1 MKRFLLVLVLGCLLI
16 CATHGESY
24 CGHRFGGGLHY
35 LRTLGDIQDVPEFDA
50 NSLGFLASY
59 QYTFTMLKIEGDL
72 EWIPDFGGSDK
83 SLWVPQAWG
92 LIGSMIYGGIGIGIG
107 YIDGEWQDNPFYALR
122 AGVDLGLG
130 GLGLDLFA
138 SYQFQ
143 TTQVFEDFESDDL
156 NSVTFG
162 AILRF

>member
-1 MKRFLLVLVLGCLLI
+1 MKRFLVVLVLGCLLV
-16 CATHGESY
+16 CATYGESY
-24 CGHRFGGGLHY
+24 CGHRIGGGLHY

-59 QYTFTMLKIEGDL
+59 QYTFTLLKIEGDV

-92 LIGSMIYGGIGIGIG
+92 LIGSMIYGGVGIGIG
-107 YIDGEWQDNPFYALR
+107 YIDGDWQDNPFYALR
-122 AGVDLGLG
+122 AGVDIGLG
-130 GLGLDLFA
+130 GLGLDVFA

-143 TTQVFEDFESDDL
+143 TTTVFEDFESDDL
-156 NSVTFG
+156 NSITFG

>member
-1 MKRFLLVLVLGCLLI
+1 MKRFMVVLALGCLLI
-16 CATHGESY
+16 CATHGEAY

-35 LRTLGDIQDVPEFDA
+35 LRTLGDIKDVPEFDA

-59 QYTFTMLKIEGDL
+59 EYTLTLLKIEGDL

-92 LIGSMIYGGIGIGIG
+92 LIGSMIYGGVGIGIG
-107 YIDGEWQDNPFYALR
+107 YIDGDWQDNPFYALR

-130 GLGLDLFA
+130 GLGLDVFA

-143 TTQVFEDFESDDL
+143 TTKVFEEFESDDL
-156 NSVTFG
+156 NSITFG
-162 AILRF
+162 AIVRF